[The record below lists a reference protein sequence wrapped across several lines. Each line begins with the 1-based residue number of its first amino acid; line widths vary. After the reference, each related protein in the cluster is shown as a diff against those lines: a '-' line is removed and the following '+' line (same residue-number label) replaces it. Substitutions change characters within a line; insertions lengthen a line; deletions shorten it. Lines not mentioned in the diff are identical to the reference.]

1 LFQLSSFQHFS
12 FSFSMTTLL
21 DSLGA
26 AENSGALLPSSAE
39 NIRKMLSRSPSPL
52 TLAVIG
58 ELVEAG
64 RWDELNNRFF
74 RTLAFGT
81 GGLRGKTI
89 GAVLTDAEKGP
100 GRPDGR
106 PEHACIGT
114 NAMNDYNIIRATQGL
129 AIYSRQWHQS
139 ENRPGR
145 ASICISY
152 DTRFFSREFADLAA
166 KVMTDLGCDAL
177 LFEGPRSTP
186 ELSFAVR
193 YRNAT
198 AGINITASHNP
209 PAYNGYK
216 VYFDDGGQVIEPH
229 ASAIIDLV
237 NAGDGDSYTPL
248 PEAERGQVIKLGR
261 EIDEAYMSRLEKLII
276 DPELF
281 HRKPA
286 LKTVYTPLH
295 GVGGVIIVPML
306 HRLGVEC
313 VPVPSQMVPDGLF
326 PTVKSPNPE
335 NAEAL
340 TLGMALADLE
350 KADLVQATDPD
361 DDRMGI
367 AARDASGKLVLLT
380 GNQIGSLMVWYRL
393 KCLFEK
399 GILSESNRDKA
410 VVIKSLVTTDL
421 QKEIALKFGVRCV
434 ETLTGFKYIGAKQRD
449 YEEKLP
455 AEIQANYRNLSEE
468 ETREARLKDSLFFV
482 FGGEES
488 YGYNTGDFVRDK
500 DGNAAVICF
509 AEVAAYAASVG
520 LSVVTLLDR
529 IFSEYG
535 FYLERGESLTFEG
548 AEGAAKIKKLV
559 DSYAG
564 NPPGEIAGGKVLSV
578 LNYATQDI
586 YDSEGILIPKEAMI
600 VFEISGGLKV
610 AVRPSGTEPK
620 IKYYLY
626 AAEKPASGSFTE
638 KELSSTKERVAA
650 ALENLWQWLKAD
662 AEKRA
667 E

>member
-1 LFQLSSFQHFS
+1 
-12 FSFSMTTLL
+12 MTK
-21 DSLGA
+21 
-26 AENSGALLPSSAE
+26 AEE
-39 NIRKMLSRSPSPL
+39 
-52 TLAVIG
+52 
-58 ELVEAG
+58 
-64 RWDELNNRFF
+64 
-74 RTLAFGT
+74 
-81 GGLRGKTI
+81 
-89 GAVLTDAEKGP
+89 GP
-100 GRPDGR
+100 GRADGR
-106 PEHACIGT
+106 PEYACIGT
-114 NAMNDYNIIRATQGL
+114 NAMNEYNIIRATQGL
-129 AIYSRQWHQS
+129 AIYSREWHKRQH
-139 ENRPGR
+139 RPGR
-145 ASICISY
+145 PSIAISY
-152 DTRFFSREFADLAA
+152 DTRFFSREFADLSA

-193 YRNAT
+193 YKNAT

-237 NAGDGDSYTPL
+237 NAGEGDSYEAL

-261 EIDEAYMSRLEKLII
+261 EIDEAYMERLEKLIV

-281 HRKPA
+281 HRNPT

-313 VPVPSQMVPDGLF
+313 YPVPSQMVPDGLF

-335 NAEAL
+335 YPEAL
-340 TLGMALADLE
+340 SLGMKLADVE

-367 AARDASGKLVLLT
+367 AARDANGKLVLLT
-380 GNQIGSLMVWYRL
+380 GNQIGSLLVWYRL
-393 KCLFEK
+393 KRLFEK
-399 GILSESNRDKA
+399 GILNEGNRDRA

-421 QKEIALKFGVRCV
+421 QKEIALGFGVKCV
-434 ETLTGFKYIGAKQRD
+434 ETLTGFKYIGAKQRA

-455 AEIQANYRNLSEE
+455 EEIQARYRELSEE

-509 AEVAAYAASVG
+509 AEVAAYAAAEG
-520 LSVVTLLDR
+520 LTVVTLLDR
-529 IFSEYG
+529 IFSEYV
-535 FYLERGESLTFEG
+535 FYLERGESLTFDG
-548 AEGAAKIKKLV
+548 AEGAAKIRKLV

-564 NPPGEIAGGKVLSV
+564 NPPAEIEGAKVLSV
-578 LNYATQDI
+578 LNYDKQDI
-586 YDSEGILIPKEAMI
+586 YDSEGELIPKEAMI
-600 VFEISGGLKV
+600 VFEIAGGLKV

-626 AAEKPASGSFTE
+626 ASEKSPSGSFSAD
-638 KELSSTKERVAA
+638 ELSATKLRVADG
-650 ALENLWQWLKAD
+650 LERLWQWLKAD
-662 AEKRA
+662 AAKRA

>member
-1 LFQLSSFQHFS
+1 MSI
-12 FSFSMTTLL
+12 LL
-21 DSLGA
+21 DSITT
-26 AENSGALLPSSAE
+26 AEASGTLLASSAE
-39 NIRKMLSRSPSPL
+39 NIRKMLVRGGSP
-52 TLAVIG
+52 
-58 ELVEAG
+58 LVEAVIAELSG
-64 RWDELNNRFF
+64 SCRWEELNNRFF

-89 GAVLTDAEKGP
+89 GEVITSVEAGP

-114 NAMNDYNIIRATQGL
+114 NAMNDYNIIRATRGL
-129 AIYSRQWHQS
+129 ATYVREWHGRG
-139 ENRPGR
+139 NRPGR
-145 ASICISY
+145 PSICISY
-152 DTRFFSREFADLAA
+152 DTRFFSREFADLSAR
-166 KVMTDLGCDAL
+166 VMTELGCDAL
-177 LFEGPRSTP
+177 LFESPRSTP

-209 PAYNGYK
+209 PGYNGFK
-216 VYFDDGGQVIEPH
+216 VYFDDGGQVIAPH
-229 ASAIIDLV
+229 DKGIIDLV
-237 NAGDGDSYTPL
+237 NAGDDSYEAL
-248 PEAERGQVIKLGR
+248 PESKHGQVIMIGR
-261 EIDEAYMSRLEKLII
+261 EIDEAYMERLEKLIV

-281 HRKPA
+281 HLKPA

-313 VPVPSQMVPDGLF
+313 IPVPSQMVPDGLF

-335 NAEAL
+335 YPEAL
-340 TLGMALADLE
+340 SLGMALADVE

-361 DDRMGI
+361 DDRMGV
-367 AARDASGKLVLLT
+367 AARNAEGELELLT

-393 KCLFEK
+393 KRLFEK
-399 GILSESNRDKA
+399 GILTEANREKA

-421 QKEIALKFGVRCV
+421 QKEIALGFGVRCV
-434 ETLTGFKYIGAKQRD
+434 ETLTGFKYIGAKQRA

-455 AEIQANYRNLSEE
+455 AEIQARYRHLSEE

-509 AEVAAYAASVG
+509 AEVAAYAASQG
-520 LSVVTLLDR
+520 ITVVTLLDR
-529 IFSEYG
+529 IYCEYG
-535 FYLERGESLTFEG
+535 FYLERGESLNFEG

-564 NPPGEIAGGKVLSV
+564 NPPGEIAGAKVLSV

-586 YDSEGILIPKEAMI
+586 YDSEEELIPKEAMI
-600 VFEISGGLKV
+600 VFEISGGHKV

-626 AAEKPASGSFTE
+626 ANEKSASGTFSPE
-638 KELSSTKERVAA
+638 ELAATKLRVAEG
-650 ALENLWQWLKAD
+650 LENLWQWLKAD
-662 AEKRA
+662 AWLRA
-667 E
+667 S

>member
-1 LFQLSSFQHFS
+1 MS
-12 FSFSMTTLL
+12 TLL
-21 DSLGA
+21 DSIAA
-26 AENSGALLPSSAE
+26 AEAAGTLLSSSAE
-39 NIRKMLSRSPSPL
+39 NIRAMLARGSSPL
-52 TLAVIG
+52 AEEVITELAG
-58 ELVEAG
+58 AG
-64 RWDELNNRFF
+64 RWEELNNRFF

-89 GAVLTDAEKGP
+89 GEVVTKAEAGP

-114 NAMNDYNIIRATQGL
+114 NAMNEYNIARASRGL
-129 AIYSRQWHQS
+129 ATYVREWHRR
-139 ENRPGR
+139 EGKPGR
-145 ASICISY
+145 PSIAISY
-152 DTRFFSREFADLAA
+152 DTRFFSREFADLSA

-193 YRNAT
+193 HKNAA

-209 PAYNGYK
+209 SGYNGYK
-216 VYFDDGGQVIEPH
+216 VYFDDGAQVVAPH
-229 ASAIIDLV
+229 DKGIIDLV
-237 NAGDGDSYTPL
+237 NAGDDSYEPL
-248 PEAERGQVIKLGR
+248 PQNEQGKVIMIGR
-261 EIDEAYMSRLEKLII
+261 EIDEAYMERLEKLIV

-281 HRKPA
+281 RRKPA
-286 LKTVYTPLH
+286 LKTVFTPLH

-306 HRLGVEC
+306 HRLGVTC
-313 VPVPSQMVPDGLF
+313 IPVPSQMVPDGLF

-335 NAEAL
+335 YPEAL
-340 TLGMALADLE
+340 KLGMELAEIE

-361 DDRMGI
+361 DDRMGV
-367 AARDASGKLVLLT
+367 AARDASGKLELLT
-380 GNQIGSLMVWYRL
+380 GNQIGSLMAWYRL
-393 KCLFEK
+393 KRLFEK
-399 GILSESNRDKA
+399 GVLTEANRDRA
-410 VVIKSLVTTDL
+410 VVVKSLVTTDL
-421 QKEIALKFGVRCV
+421 QKEIALGFGVKCV
-434 ETLTGFKYIGAKQRD
+434 ETLTGFKYIGAKQRL

-455 AEIQANYRNLSEE
+455 AAIRDRYRELSEE

-509 AEVAAYAASVG
+509 AEVAAYAASQG
-520 LSVVTLLDR
+520 ITVVTLLDR
-529 IFSEYG
+529 IYSEYG
-535 FYLERGESLTFEG
+535 FYLERGESLNFEG

-564 NPPGEIAGGKVLSV
+564 DPPGEIAGAKVLSV

-586 YDSEGILIPKEAMI
+586 RDSEGELLPKEAMI
-600 VFEISGGLKV
+600 VFEVERGWKV

-626 AAEKPASGSFTE
+626 ATEKPASGTLLPA
-638 KELSSTKERVAA
+638 ELGAAKVRVAEG
-650 ALENLWQWLKAD
+650 LEKLWQWLKAD
-662 AEKRA
+662 AVKRA
-667 E
+667 T

>member
-1 LFQLSSFQHFS
+1 MSI
-12 FSFSMTTLL
+12 LL
-21 DSLGA
+21 DSITT
-26 AENSGALLPSSAE
+26 AEASGTLLASSAE
-39 NIRKMLSRSPSPL
+39 NIRKMLVRGGSP
-52 TLAVIG
+52 
-58 ELVEAG
+58 LVEAVIAELSG
-64 RWDELNNRFF
+64 SCRWEELNNRFF

-89 GAVLTDAEKGP
+89 GEVITSVEAGP

-114 NAMNDYNIIRATQGL
+114 NAMNDYNIIRATRGL
-129 AIYSRQWHQS
+129 ATYVREWHGRG
-139 ENRPGR
+139 NRPGR
-145 ASICISY
+145 PSICISY
-152 DTRFFSREFADLAA
+152 DTRFFSREFADLSAR
-166 KVMTDLGCDAL
+166 VMTELGCDAL
-177 LFEGPRSTP
+177 LFESPRSTP

-209 PAYNGYK
+209 PGYNGFK
-216 VYFDDGGQVIEPH
+216 VYFDDGGQVIAPH
-229 ASAIIDLV
+229 DKGIIDLV
-237 NAGDGDSYTPL
+237 NAGDDSYEAL
-248 PEAERGQVIKLGR
+248 PESKHGQVIMIGR
-261 EIDEAYMSRLEKLII
+261 EIDEAYMERLEKLIV

-281 HRKPA
+281 HLKPA

-313 VPVPSQMVPDGLF
+313 IPVPSQMVPDGLF

-335 NAEAL
+335 YPEAL
-340 TLGMALADLE
+340 SLGMALADVE

-361 DDRMGI
+361 DDRMGV
-367 AARDASGKLVLLT
+367 AARNAEGELELLT

-393 KCLFEK
+393 KRLFEK
-399 GILSESNRDKA
+399 GILTEANREKA

-421 QKEIALKFGVRCV
+421 QKEIALGFGVRCV
-434 ETLTGFKYIGAKQRD
+434 ETLTGFKYIGAKQRA

-455 AEIQANYRNLSEE
+455 AEIQARYRHLSEE
-468 ETREARLKDSLFFV
+468 ETRDARLKDSLFFV

-509 AEVAAYAASVG
+509 AEVAAYAASQG
-520 LSVVTLLDR
+520 ITVVTLLDR
-529 IFSEYG
+529 IYCEYG
-535 FYLERGESLTFEG
+535 FYLERGESLNFEG

-564 NPPGEIAGGKVLSV
+564 NPPGEIAGAKVLSV

-586 YDSEGILIPKEAMI
+586 YDSEEELIPKEAMI
-600 VFEISGGLKV
+600 VFEISGGHKV

-626 AAEKPASGSFTE
+626 ANEKSASGTFSPE
-638 KELSSTKERVAA
+638 ELAATKLRVAEG
-650 ALENLWQWLKAD
+650 LENLWQWLKAD
-662 AEKRA
+662 AWLRA
-667 E
+667 S

>member
-1 LFQLSSFQHFS
+1 MS
-12 FSFSMTTLL
+12 TLL
-21 DSLGA
+21 DSIAA
-26 AENSGALLPSSAE
+26 AEDAGTLLASSAD
-39 NIRKMLSRSPSPL
+39 NIRRMLARGSSPL
-52 TLAVIG
+52 AGAVIS
-58 ELVEAG
+58 ELAAEG

-74 RTLAFGT
+74 RTMAFGT

-89 GAVLTDAEKGP
+89 GEVVTKAEAGP

-114 NAMNDYNIIRATQGL
+114 NAMNEYNIARATRGL
-129 AIYSRQWHQS
+129 ATYVRGWHER

-145 ASICISY
+145 PAIAISY

-193 YRNAT
+193 HKNAA

-209 PAYNGYK
+209 PGYNGYK
-216 VYFDDGGQVIEPH
+216 VYFDDGAQVVAPH
-229 ASAIIDLV
+229 DKGIIDLV
-237 NAGDGDSYTPL
+237 NAGDDTYEAL
-248 PEAERGQVIKLGR
+248 PEEKRGRVVRIGR
-261 EIDEAYMSRLEKLII
+261 EIDEAYMERLEKLIV

-281 HRKPA
+281 RRKPA
-286 LKTVYTPLH
+286 LKTVFTPLH
-295 GVGGVIIVPML
+295 GVGGVIVVPML

-313 VPVPSQMVPDGLF
+313 IPVTSQMVPDGLF

-335 NAEAL
+335 YPEAL
-340 TLGMALADLE
+340 SLGLELADRE

-361 DDRMGI
+361 DDRMGV
-367 AARDASGKLVLLT
+367 AARDASGKLLLLT

-393 KCLFEK
+393 KRLFEK
-399 GILSESNRDKA
+399 GILNEGNRERA

-421 QKEIALKFGVRCV
+421 QKEIALGFGVKCV
-434 ETLTGFKYIGAKQRD
+434 ETLTGFKYIGAKQRL

-455 AEIQANYRNLSEE
+455 TEIRARYRELSEE

-509 AEVAAYAASVG
+509 AEVAAYAASQGITVI
-520 LSVVTLLDR
+520 TLLDR
-529 IFSEYG
+529 IYSEYG

-548 AEGAAKIKKLV
+548 AEGAAKIRKLV

-564 NPPGEIAGGKVLSV
+564 NPPAEIAGGKVLSI
-578 LNYATQDI
+578 LNYATQDLV
-586 YDSEGILIPKEAMI
+586 DSEGEAIPKEAMI
-600 VFEISGGLKV
+600 VFEIEGGWKV

-626 AAEKPASGSFTE
+626 ASEKPASGSFSPE
-638 KELSSTKERVAA
+638 ELAATKQRVAA
-650 ALENLWQWLKAD
+650 GLERLWQWLKEDARHRAD
-662 AEKRA
+662 A
-667 E
+667 

>member
-1 LFQLSSFQHFS
+1 MS
-12 FSFSMTTLL
+12 TLL
-21 DSLGA
+21 DSIAA
-26 AENSGALLPSSAE
+26 AEAAGTLLSSSAE
-39 NIRKMLSRSPSPL
+39 NIRAMLARGSSPL
-52 TLAVIG
+52 AEEVITELAG
-58 ELVEAG
+58 AG
-64 RWDELNNRFF
+64 RWEELNNRFF

-89 GAVLTDAEKGP
+89 GEVVTKAEAGP

-114 NAMNDYNIIRATQGL
+114 NAMNEYNIARASRGL
-129 AIYSRQWHQS
+129 ATYVREWHRR
-139 ENRPGR
+139 EGKPGR
-145 ASICISY
+145 PSIAISY
-152 DTRFFSREFADLAA
+152 DTRFFSREFADLSA

-193 YRNAT
+193 HKNAA

-209 PAYNGYK
+209 PGYNGYK
-216 VYFDDGGQVIEPH
+216 VYFDDGAQVVAPH
-229 ASAIIDLV
+229 DKGIIDLV
-237 NAGDGDSYTPL
+237 DAGDDSYEAL
-248 PEAERGQVIKLGR
+248 PQPERGKVIMIGR
-261 EIDEAYMSRLEKLII
+261 EIDEAYMERLEKLIV

-281 HRKPA
+281 RRKPA
-286 LKTVYTPLH
+286 LKTVFTPLH

-306 HRLGVEC
+306 HRLGVTC
-313 VPVPSQMVPDGLF
+313 IPVPSQMVPDGLF

-335 NAEAL
+335 YPEAL
-340 TLGMALADLE
+340 KLGMELAEIE

-361 DDRMGI
+361 DDRMGV
-367 AARDASGKLVLLT
+367 AARDASGKLQLIT
-380 GNQIGSLMVWYRL
+380 GNQIGSLMAWYRL
-393 KCLFEK
+393 KRLFEK
-399 GILSESNRDKA
+399 GVLTEANRDRA
-410 VVIKSLVTTDL
+410 VVVKSLVTTDL
-421 QKEIALKFGVRCV
+421 QKEIALGFGVKCV
-434 ETLTGFKYIGAKQRD
+434 ETLTGFKYIGAKQRL

-455 AEIQANYRNLSEE
+455 AAIRDRYRELSEE
-468 ETREARLKDSLFFV
+468 ETREARLKDSMFFV

-509 AEVAAYAASVG
+509 AEVAAYAASEG
-520 LSVVTLLDR
+520 ITVVTLLDR
-529 IFSEYG
+529 IYSEYG
-535 FYLERGESLTFEG
+535 FYLERGESLNFEG

-564 NPPGEIAGGKVLSV
+564 NPPKEINGAKVLTV

-586 YDSEGILIPKEAMI
+586 HDSEGELIPKEAMI
-600 VFEISGGLKV
+600 VFEVEGGHKV

-626 AAEKPASGSFTE
+626 ASEKPASGTFSPQ
-638 KELSSTKERVAA
+638 ELAATKQHVAA
-650 ALENLWQWLKAD
+650 GLENLWQWLKAD
-662 AEKRA
+662 AAKRA
-667 E
+667 T

>member
-1 LFQLSSFQHFS
+1 MRDLH
-12 FSFSMTTLL
+12 
-21 DSLGA
+21 
-26 AENSGALLPSSAE
+26 
-39 NIRKMLSRSPSPL
+39 
-52 TLAVIG
+52 
-58 ELVEAG
+58 
-64 RWDELNNRFF
+64 
-74 RTLAFGT
+74 
-81 GGLRGKTI
+81 LREGK
-89 GAVLTDAEKGP
+89 P
-100 GRPDGR
+100 GRP
-106 PEHACIGT
+106 
-114 NAMNDYNIIRATQGL
+114 
-129 AIYSRQWHQS
+129 AI
-139 ENRPGR
+139 
-145 ASICISY
+145 AISH
-152 DTRFFSREFADLAA
+152 DTRFFSREFAELAA

-193 YRNAT
+193 YKNAA

-209 PAYNGYK
+209 PGYNGYK
-216 VYFDDGGQVIEPH
+216 VYFDDGGQVVAPH
-229 ASAIIDLV
+229 DQGIIDRV
-237 NAGDGDSYTPL
+237 NSGDDSYEPL
-248 PEAERGQVIKLGR
+248 PESERGKVFPIGR
-261 EIDEAYMSRLEKLII
+261 EIDEAYMDRLETLIV

-281 HRKPA
+281 RRKPA

-313 VPVPSQMVPDGLF
+313 FPVQSQMVPDGLF

-335 NAEAL
+335 YPEAL
-340 TLGMALADLE
+340 TLGMELAERE

-367 AARDASGKLVLLT
+367 AARDGSGKLVLLT
-380 GNQIGSLMVWYRL
+380 GNQIGSLLVWYRL
-393 KCLFEK
+393 KRLFGK
-399 GILSESNRDKA
+399 GILNGTNRDRA

-421 QKEIALKFGVRCV
+421 QKEIALGFGVKCV
-434 ETLTGFKYIGAKQRD
+434 ETLTGFKYIGAKQRL

-455 AEIQANYRNLSEE
+455 EAVRSRYRDLSEE

-509 AEVAAYAASVG
+509 AEVAAYAASQG
-520 LSVVTLLDR
+520 ITVVTLLDR
-529 IFSEYG
+529 IYSEYG

-564 NPPGEIAGGKVLSV
+564 NPPAEIAGAKVLSV
-578 LNYATQDI
+578 LNYATQDLH
-586 YDSEGILIPKEAMI
+586 DSEGELIPKEAMI
-600 VFEISGGLKV
+600 TFGTEGGWKV
-610 AVRPSGTEPK
+610 TVRPSGTEPK

-626 AAEKPASGSFTE
+626 ASEKPASGTFTE
-638 KELSSTKERVAA
+638 EELAATKLRVAA
-650 ALENLWQWLKAD
+650 GLESLWQWLKAD
-662 AEKRA
+662 AEGRA
-667 E
+667 A

>member
-1 LFQLSSFQHFS
+1 MS
-12 FSFSMTTLL
+12 TLL
-21 DSLGA
+21 ASIAA
-26 AENSGALLPSSAE
+26 AEAAGTLLNSSAE
-39 NIRKMLSRSPSPL
+39 NIRKMLTSGSSPL
-52 TLAVIG
+52 AETVVAELAG
-58 ELVEAG
+58 SG

-74 RTLAFGT
+74 QTMTFGT

-89 GAVLTDAEKGP
+89 GEVVTKVEAGL

-106 PEHACIGT
+106 PEYACIGT
-114 NAMNDYNIIRATQGL
+114 NAMNDYNIARATRGL
-129 AIYSRQWHQS
+129 ATYVRQWHER

-145 ASICISY
+145 PSIAISY

-166 KVMTDLGCDAL
+166 KVMTELGCDAL

-193 YRNAT
+193 YKRAA

-209 PAYNGYK
+209 PGYNGYK
-216 VYFDDGGQVIEPH
+216 VYFDDGGQVVAPH
-229 ASAIIDLV
+229 DKGIIDLV
-237 NAGDGDSYTPL
+237 NSGDDSYEPL
-248 PEAERGQVIKLGR
+248 PESARGQVIKIGR
-261 EIDEAYMSRLEKLII
+261 EIDEAYMERLEKLIV

-313 VPVPSQMVPDGLF
+313 IPVPSQMVPDGLF

-335 NAEAL
+335 YPEAL
-340 TLGMALADLE
+340 RLGLELARIE

-361 DDRMGI
+361 DDRMGV
-367 AARDASGKLVLLT
+367 AARDDSGNLELLT

-393 KCLFEK
+393 KRLFEK
-399 GILSESNRDKA
+399 GILNEGNRDRT

-421 QKEIALKFGVRCV
+421 QKEIALRFGVRCV
-434 ETLTGFKYIGAKQRD
+434 ETLTGFKYIGAKQRA
-449 YEEKLP
+449 YEERLP
-455 AEIQANYRNLSEE
+455 ADIRSRYRELTEE
-468 ETREARLKDSLFFV
+468 ETREARFKDSLFFV

-509 AEVAAYAASVG
+509 AEVAAYAASEG
-520 LSVVTLLDR
+520 ITVVTLLNR
-529 IFSEYG
+529 IYSEYG
-535 FYLERGESLTFEG
+535 YYLERGESLGFEG
-548 AEGAAKIKKLV
+548 AEGAAKIRKLV
-559 DSYAG
+559 DSYAK
-564 NPPGEIAGGKVLSV
+564 NPPVEIEGAKVLSV

-586 YDSEGILIPKEAMI
+586 YDSEGELLPKEAMI
-600 VFEISGGLKV
+600 VFEIAGGLKV

-626 AAEKPASGSFTE
+626 ASEKPASGSFAE
-638 KELSSTKERVAA
+638 EELASTKVRVAA
-650 ALENLWQWLKAD
+650 GLEKLWQWLKAD
-662 AEKRA
+662 ATKRA
-667 E
+667 A

>member
-1 LFQLSSFQHFS
+1 MS
-12 FSFSMTTLL
+12 TLL
-21 DSLGA
+21 DSIAA
-26 AENSGALLPSSAE
+26 AEAAGTLLASSAD
-39 NIRKMLSRSPSPL
+39 NIRRMLSRGTSPL
-52 TLAVIG
+52 AGEVIAELAG
-58 ELVEAG
+58 TG

-74 RTLAFGT
+74 RTMAFGT

-89 GAVLTDAEKGP
+89 GEVVTKAEAGP

-114 NAMNDYNIIRATQGL
+114 NAMNEYNIIRATRGL
-129 AIYSRQWHQS
+129 ATYVREWHRR
-139 ENRPGR
+139 EGRPGR
-145 ASICISY
+145 PSIAISH
-152 DTRFFSREFADLAA
+152 DTRFFSREFAELAA
-166 KVMTDLGCDAL
+166 RVMTDLGCDAL

-193 YRNAT
+193 YKNAS

-209 PAYNGYK
+209 PGYNGYK
-216 VYFDDGGQVIEPH
+216 VYFEDGGQVVAPH
-229 ASAIIDLV
+229 DQGIIDRV
-237 NAGDGDSYTPL
+237 NEGDDSYEPL
-248 PEAERGQVIKLGR
+248 PEAERGRIIAIGR
-261 EIDEAYMSRLEKLII
+261 EIDEAYMERLEKLIV

-281 HRKPA
+281 RRRPA
-286 LKTVYTPLH
+286 LKTVFTPLH
-295 GVGGVIIVPML
+295 GVGGVIVVPML

-313 VPVPSQMVPDGLF
+313 IPVTSQMVPDGLF

-335 NAEAL
+335 YPEAL
-340 TLGMALADLE
+340 TLGLELADRE

-361 DDRMGI
+361 DDRMGV
-367 AARDASGKLVLLT
+367 AARDASGKLLLLT

-393 KCLFEK
+393 KRLFEK
-399 GILSESNRDKA
+399 GILNEANRERA

-421 QKEIALKFGVRCV
+421 QKEIALGFGVKCV
-434 ETLTGFKYIGAKQRD
+434 ETLTGFKYIGAKQRL

-455 AEIQANYRNLSEE
+455 TEIRARYRELSEE

-509 AEVAAYAASVG
+509 AEVAAYAASQGITVI
-520 LSVVTLLDR
+520 TLLDR
-529 IFSEYG
+529 IYSEYG

-564 NPPGEIAGGKVLSV
+564 NPPAEIAGGKVLSI
-578 LNYATQDI
+578 LNYATQDLV
-586 YDSEGILIPKEAMI
+586 DSEGEAIPKEAMI
-600 VFEISGGLKV
+600 VFEIEGGWKV

-626 AAEKPASGSFTE
+626 ASEKPASGSFSPE
-638 KELSSTKERVAA
+638 ELVATKQRVAA
-650 ALENLWQWLKAD
+650 GLENLWQWLKAD
-662 AEKRA
+662 AGARA
-667 E
+667 V

>member
-1 LFQLSSFQHFS
+1 MS
-12 FSFSMTTLL
+12 TLL
-21 DSLGA
+21 DSIA
-26 AENSGALLPSSAE
+26 SAEASGALLDSSAE
-39 NIRKMLSRSPSPL
+39 NIRSMLSRGASPL
-52 TLAVIG
+52 AEAVIT
-58 ELVEAG
+58 ELAAEG

-89 GAVLTDAEKGP
+89 GAHVTKAEAGP

-114 NAMNDYNIIRATQGL
+114 NAMNEYNIVRATRGL
-129 AIYSRQWHQS
+129 ATYVRNWHLR
-139 ENRPGR
+139 EARPGR
-145 ASICISY
+145 PSIAISH
-152 DTRFFSREFADLAA
+152 DTRFFSREFAELAA

-193 YRNAT
+193 CRNAA

-209 PAYNGYK
+209 PGYNGYK
-216 VYFDDGGQVIEPH
+216 VYFDDGGQVVAPH
-229 ASAIIDLV
+229 DKGIIDLV
-237 NAGDGDSYTPL
+237 DAGDGDSYEPL
-248 PEAERGQVIKLGR
+248 PEAERGSVIAIGR
-261 EIDEAYMSRLEKLII
+261 EIDEAYMERLEKLIV
-276 DPELF
+276 DPGLF

-286 LKTVYTPLH
+286 LKVVYTPLH

-313 VPVPSQMVPDGLF
+313 IPVTSQMVPDGLF

-335 NAEAL
+335 YPEAL
-340 TLGMALADLE
+340 KLGMELAEIE

-361 DDRMGI
+361 DDRMGV
-367 AARDASGKLVLLT
+367 AARDESGKLVLLT

-393 KCLFEK
+393 HRLFGT
-399 GILSESNRDKA
+399 GILNEGNRDRA

-421 QKEIALKFGVRCV
+421 QKAIALGFGVKCV
-434 ETLTGFKYIGAKQRD
+434 ETLTGFKYIGAKQRA
-449 YEEKLP
+449 YEERLP
-455 AEIQANYRNLSEE
+455 ESIRSRYRGLSEE

-509 AEVAAYAASVG
+509 AEVAAYAASEG
-520 LSVVTLLDR
+520 ITVVTLLDR
-529 IFSEYG
+529 IYSEYG
-535 FYLERGESLTFEG
+535 FYLERGEALTFEG
-548 AEGAAKIKKLV
+548 AEGAAKIRKLV

-564 NPPGEIAGGKVLSV
+564 NPPREIAGEKVISV
-578 LNYATQDI
+578 LDYATQDLL
-586 YDSEGILIPKEAMI
+586 DSEGEKIPKEAMI
-600 VFEISGGLKV
+600 VFETEGGLKV

-626 AAEKPASGSFTE
+626 ATEKPSSGAFSSE
-638 KELSSTKERVAA
+638 ELAVTKESVAGR
-650 ALENLWQWLKAD
+650 LENLWRWLRAD
-662 AEKRA
+662 AAERA
-667 E
+667 A

>member
-1 LFQLSSFQHFS
+1 
-12 FSFSMTTLL
+12 MPTLL
-21 DSLGA
+21 DSIAA
-26 AENSGALLPSSAE
+26 AEAAGTLLNSSAE
-39 NIRKMLSRSPSPL
+39 NIRKMLARGGSSL
-52 TLAVIG
+52 AEAVIA
-58 ELVEAG
+58 ELAESE

-74 RTLAFGT
+74 QTMAFGT

-89 GAVLTDAEKGP
+89 GEVVTKVEAGL

-106 PEHACIGT
+106 PEYACIGT
-114 NAMNDYNIIRATQGL
+114 NAMNDYNIARATRGL
-129 AIYSRQWHQS
+129 ATYVRQWH
-139 ENRPGR
+139 EREGRPGR
-145 ASICISY
+145 PSIAISY

-166 KVMTDLGCDAL
+166 QVMTDLGCDAL

-193 YRNAT
+193 YKNAA

-209 PAYNGYK
+209 PGYNGYK
-216 VYFDDGGQVIEPH
+216 VYFDDGGQVVAPH
-229 ASAIIDLV
+229 DKGIIDFV
-237 NAGDGDSYTPL
+237 NAGDDSYEPL
-248 PEAERGQVIKLGR
+248 PEAARGKVIKIGR
-261 EIDEAYMSRLEKLII
+261 EIDEVYMDRLEKLIV

-313 VPVPSQMVPDGLF
+313 IPVPSQMVPDGLF

-335 NAEAL
+335 YPEAL
-340 TLGMALADLE
+340 RLGLELARIE

-361 DDRMGI
+361 DDRMGV
-367 AARDASGKLVLLT
+367 AARDASGNLELLT

-393 KCLFEK
+393 KRLFDK
-399 GILSESNRDKA
+399 GILNEGNRERA

-421 QKEIALKFGVRCV
+421 QKEIALSFGVRCV
-434 ETLTGFKYIGAKQRD
+434 ETLTGFKYIGSKQRA

-455 AEIQANYRNLSEE
+455 SEIRARYRELSEE

-509 AEVAAYAASVG
+509 AEVAAYAASLG
-520 LSVVTLLDR
+520 ITVVTLLDR
-529 IFSEYG
+529 IYTEYG
-535 FYLERGESLTFEG
+535 FYLERGESLGFDG
-548 AEGAAKIKKLV
+548 AEGAAKIRKLV

-564 NPPGEIAGGKVLSV
+564 NPPAEIEGAKVLSV

-586 YDSEGILIPKEAMI
+586 YDSEGELLPKEAMI
-600 VFEISGGLKV
+600 VFEIAGGLKV

-626 AAEKPASGSFTE
+626 ASEKPASGSFTDE
-638 KELSSTKERVAA
+638 ELANTKVRVAA
-650 ALENLWQWLKAD
+650 SLEKLWQWLKVD
-662 AEKRA
+662 AAKRA
-667 E
+667 A

>member
-1 LFQLSSFQHFS
+1 MSN
-12 FSFSMTTLL
+12 LL
-21 DSLGA
+21 ESIAA
-26 AENSGALLPSSAE
+26 AESAGSLLKSSAE
-39 NIRKMLSRSPSPL
+39 NIRTMLAKGNSPL
-52 TLAVIG
+52 AEAVIT
-58 ELVEAG
+58 ELVESG

-74 RTLAFGT
+74 RTMAFGT

-89 GAVLTDAEKGP
+89 GEVVTKAEAGP

-106 PEHACIGT
+106 PEYACIGT
-114 NAMNDYNIIRATQGL
+114 NAMNDYNIARATRGL
-129 AIYSRQWHQS
+129 ATYVRQWHER

-145 ASICISY
+145 PSIAISY

-193 YRNAT
+193 YKNAA

-209 PAYNGYK
+209 PGYNGYK
-216 VYFDDGGQVIEPH
+216 VYFDDGAQVVAPH
-229 ASAIIDLV
+229 DSGIIDLV
-237 NAGDGDSYTPL
+237 NAGDDSYEPL
-248 PEAERGQVIKLGR
+248 PEARRGQVIKIGR
-261 EIDEAYMSRLEKLII
+261 EIDEAYMERLEKLIV

-281 HRKPA
+281 RRTPK
-286 LKTVYTPLH
+286 LKTVFTPLH
-295 GVGGVIIVPML
+295 GVGGVIVVPML
-306 HRLGVEC
+306 HRLGVDC
-313 VPVPSQMVPDGLF
+313 IPVTSQMVPDGLF

-335 NAEAL
+335 YPEAL
-340 TLGMALADLE
+340 KLGMELADIE

-367 AARDASGKLVLLT
+367 AARDDSGKLVLLT

-393 KCLFEK
+393 KRLFEK
-399 GILSESNRDKA
+399 GILNEDNRKRA

-421 QKEIALKFGVRCV
+421 QKVIALGFGVKCV
-434 ETLTGFKYIGAKQRD
+434 ETLTGFKFIGAKQRA

-455 AEIQANYRNLSEE
+455 EAIRSRYRELSEE
-468 ETREARLKDSLFFV
+468 ETREARLQDSLFFV

-509 AEVAAYAASVG
+509 AEVAAYAASEG
-520 LSVVTLLDR
+520 ITVVTLLDR
-529 IFSEYG
+529 IYSEYG

-564 NPPGEIAGGKVLSV
+564 NPPAEIAGSKVLSV
-578 LNYATQDI
+578 LNYATQDLH
-586 YDSEGILIPKEAMI
+586 DSEGELIPKEAMI
-600 VFEISGGLKV
+600 TFETDGGWKV
-610 AVRPSGTEPK
+610 TVRPSGTEPK

-626 AAEKPASGSFTE
+626 ASDKPAAGTLAAE
-638 KELSSTKERVAA
+638 ELVVIKKRVAEG
-650 ALENLWQWLKAD
+650 LEKLWQWLKAD
-662 AEKRA
+662 AAKRA
-667 E
+667 S

>member
-1 LFQLSSFQHFS
+1 MSK
-12 FSFSMTTLL
+12 LL
-21 DSLGA
+21 DSIAA
-26 AENSGALLPSSAE
+26 AEAAGSLLASSAE
-39 NIRKMLSRSPSPL
+39 NIRGLLCRNSPAIAGEVIAE
-52 TLAVIG
+52 LA
-58 ELVEAG
+58 EAG

-74 RTLAFGT
+74 QTLAFGT

-89 GAVLTDAEKGP
+89 GEVVTKVEAGP

-114 NAMNDYNIIRATQGL
+114 NAMNDYNIIRATRGL
-129 AIYSRQWHQS
+129 AQYVRDWHRR

-145 ASICISY
+145 PAIAISH
-152 DTRFFSREFADLAA
+152 DTRFFSREFAELAA

-186 ELSFAVR
+186 ELSYAVR
-193 YRNAT
+193 YRKAA

-209 PAYNGYK
+209 PGYNGYK
-216 VYFDDGGQVIEPH
+216 VYFDDGAQVVAPH
-229 ASAIIDLV
+229 DKGIIDRV
-237 NAGDGDSYTPL
+237 NAGDDSYEAL
-248 PEAERGQVIKLGR
+248 PEAERGKIIPIGR
-261 EIDEAYMSRLEKLII
+261 EIDEAYMDRLEKLIV

-281 HRKPA
+281 RRKPA
-286 LKTVYTPLH
+286 LKTVFTPLH

-313 VPVPSQMVPDGLF
+313 IPVQSQMVPDGLF

-335 NAEAL
+335 YPEAL
-340 TLGMALADLE
+340 KLGMELADRE
-350 KADLVQATDPD
+350 KAALVQATDPD
-361 DDRMGI
+361 DDRMGV
-367 AARDASGKLVLLT
+367 AVRDESGKLLLLT

-393 KCLFEK
+393 KRLFEK
-399 GILSESNRDKA
+399 GILNEANRDHA

-421 QKEIALKFGVRCV
+421 QKVIAQGFGVRCV
-434 ETLTGFKYIGAKQRD
+434 ETLTGFKYIGAKQRA

-455 AEIQANYRNLSEE
+455 EDIRSRYRELSEE
-468 ETREARLKDSLFFV
+468 ETREARLKESLFFV

-509 AEVAAYAASVG
+509 AEVAAYAASQG
-520 LSVVTLLDR
+520 ISVVTLLDR
-529 IFSEYG
+529 IYSQYG

-548 AEGAAKIKKLV
+548 AEGAAKIRKLV
-559 DSYAG
+559 DSYAAH
-564 NPPGEIAGGKVLSV
+564 PPAEIAGGKVLSV
-578 LNYATQDI
+578 LNYATQDLH
-586 YDSEGILIPKEAMI
+586 DSEGELIPKEAMI
-600 VFEISGGLKV
+600 TFETEGGWKV

-626 AAEKPASGSFTE
+626 ATEKPASGTFTAE
-638 KELSSTKERVAA
+638 ELAATKVRVSAGLER
-650 ALENLWQWLKAD
+650 LWQWLKAD
-662 AEKRA
+662 AALRA
-667 E
+667 A

>member
-1 LFQLSSFQHFS
+1 MSTLFDSLSAAEASG
-12 FSFSMTTLL
+12 TLL
-21 DSLGA
+21 S
-26 AENSGALLPSSAE
+26 SSAE
-39 NIRKMLSRSPSPL
+39 NIRKMLDRGASPL
-52 TLAVIG
+52 AESVIAELAG
-58 ELVEAG
+58 SG
-64 RWDELNNRFF
+64 RWEELNNRFF

-89 GAVLTDAEKGP
+89 GEVITGAEAGP

-106 PEHACIGT
+106 PQHACIGT
-114 NAMNDYNIIRATQGL
+114 NAMNDYNIIRATRGL
-129 AIYSRQWHQS
+129 ATYVREWH
-139 ENRPGR
+139 ERGNRPGR
-145 ASICISY
+145 PSICISY
-152 DTRFFSREFADLAA
+152 DTRFFSREFADLSA
-166 KVMTDLGCDAL
+166 KVMTELGCDAL
-177 LFEGPRSTP
+177 LFESPRSTP

-193 YRNAT
+193 YKNAT

-209 PAYNGYK
+209 PGYNGYK
-216 VYFDDGGQVIEPH
+216 VYFDDGGQVIAPH
-229 ASAIIDLV
+229 DKGIIDLV
-237 NAGDGDSYTPL
+237 NAGDDSYEAL
-248 PEAERGQVIKLGR
+248 PEAKRGQVIMIGR
-261 EIDEAYMSRLEKLII
+261 EIDEAYMERLEKLIV

-281 HRKPA
+281 HLKPA

-313 VPVPSQMVPDGLF
+313 IPVPSQMVPDGLF
-326 PTVKSPNPE
+326 PTVQSPNPE
-335 NAEAL
+335 YPEAL
-340 TLGMALADLE
+340 SLGMALADVE

-361 DDRMGI
+361 DDRMGV
-367 AARDASGKLVLLT
+367 AARDAEGKLELLT

-393 KCLFEK
+393 KRLFEK
-399 GILSESNRDKA
+399 GILTEANRDKA

-421 QKEIALKFGVRCV
+421 QKEIALGFGVRCV
-434 ETLTGFKYIGAKQRD
+434 ETLTGFKYIGAKQRA

-455 AEIQANYRNLSEE
+455 AGIRARYRHLSEE

-509 AEVAAYAASVG
+509 AEVAAYAASLG
-520 LSVVTLLDR
+520 ITVVTLLDR
-529 IFSEYG
+529 IYCEYG
-535 FYLERGESLTFEG
+535 FYLERGESLNFEG

-564 NPPGEIAGGKVLSV
+564 NPPGEIAGAKVLSV

-586 YDSEGILIPKEAMI
+586 DDSEGEPIPKEAMI

-626 AAEKPASGSFTE
+626 ATEKPASGTFSSE
-638 KELSSTKERVAA
+638 ELAATKVRVAEG
-650 ALENLWQWLKAD
+650 LENLWQWLKAD
-662 AEKRA
+662 AALRA
-667 E
+667 A

>member
-1 LFQLSSFQHFS
+1 MS
-12 FSFSMTTLL
+12 TLL
-21 DSLGA
+21 DSIA
-26 AENSGALLPSSAE
+26 KAETSGTLLSSSAE
-39 NIRKMLSRSPSPL
+39 NIRTMLARGSSPL
-52 TLAVIG
+52 AEAVIA
-58 ELVEAG
+58 ELAESG

-89 GAVLTDAEKGP
+89 GEVVTRAEAGP

-114 NAMNDYNIIRATQGL
+114 NAMNDYNIIRATRGL
-129 AIYSRQWHQS
+129 ATYVREWHVR
-139 ENRPGR
+139 ERRPGR
-145 ASICISY
+145 PSICISY

-193 YRNAT
+193 YRNAA

-209 PAYNGYK
+209 PGYNGYK
-216 VYFDDGGQVIEPH
+216 VYFDDGGQVIAPH
-229 ASAIIDLV
+229 DKGIIDLV
-237 NAGDGDSYTPL
+237 NEGDDSYEAL
-248 PEAERGQVIKLGR
+248 PEADRGTVIMIGS
-261 EIDEAYMSRLEKLII
+261 EIDDAYMERLEKLIV
-276 DPELF
+276 DPALF
-281 HRKPA
+281 HHKPA

-313 VPVPSQMVPDGLF
+313 IPVPSQMVPDGLF

-335 NAEAL
+335 YPEAL
-340 TLGMALADLE
+340 RLGLELAEIE

-361 DDRMGI
+361 DDRMGV
-367 AARDASGKLVLLT
+367 AARDASGRLVLLT

-393 KCLFEK
+393 KRLFQK
-399 GILSESNRDKA
+399 GVLNETNRDHA
-410 VVIKSLVTTDL
+410 IVIKSLVTTDL
-421 QKEIALKFGVRCV
+421 QKEIALGFGVRCV
-434 ETLTGFKYIGAKQRD
+434 ETLTGFKYIGAKQRA

-455 AEIQANYRNLSEE
+455 VDIQTRYRHLSED

-509 AEVAAYAASVG
+509 AEVAAYAASLG
-520 LSVVTLLDR
+520 ITVVTLLDR
-529 IFSEYG
+529 IYSEYG
-535 FYLERGESLTFEG
+535 FYLERGESLNFEG

-564 NPPGEIAGGKVLSV
+564 NPPAEIEGAKVLSV
-578 LNYATQDI
+578 LNYAIQDLW
-586 YDSEGILIPKEAMI
+586 DSEGELIPKEAMI
-600 VFEISGGLKV
+600 VFEVDGGLKV

-626 AAEKPASGSFTE
+626 ATEKPASGTFTQE
-638 KELSSTKERVAA
+638 ELAATKVRVAEG
-650 ALENLWQWLKAD
+650 LENLWQWLKAD
-662 AEKRA
+662 AALRA
-667 E
+667 A

>member
-1 LFQLSSFQHFS
+1 MSN
-12 FSFSMTTLL
+12 LL
-21 DSLGA
+21 ESIAA
-26 AENSGALLPSSAE
+26 AESAGSLLKSSAE
-39 NIRKMLSRSPSPL
+39 NIRAMLAKGNSPL
-52 TLAVIG
+52 AEAVIT
-58 ELVEAG
+58 ELVESG

-74 RTLAFGT
+74 RTMAFGT

-89 GAVLTDAEKGP
+89 GEVVTKAEAGP

-106 PEHACIGT
+106 PEYACIGT
-114 NAMNDYNIIRATQGL
+114 NAMNDYNIARATRGL
-129 AIYSRQWHQS
+129 ATYVRQWHER

-145 ASICISY
+145 PSIAISY

-193 YRNAT
+193 YKNAA

-209 PAYNGYK
+209 PGYNGYK
-216 VYFDDGGQVIEPH
+216 VYFDDGAQVVAPH
-229 ASAIIDLV
+229 DSGIIDLV
-237 NAGDGDSYTPL
+237 NAGDDSYEPL
-248 PEAERGQVIKLGR
+248 PEARRGQVIKIGR
-261 EIDEAYMSRLEKLII
+261 EIDEAYMERLEKLIV

-281 HRKPA
+281 RRTPK
-286 LKTVYTPLH
+286 LKTVFTPLH
-295 GVGGVIIVPML
+295 GVGGVIVVPML
-306 HRLGVEC
+306 HRLGVDC
-313 VPVPSQMVPDGLF
+313 IPVTSQMVPDGLF

-335 NAEAL
+335 YPEAL
-340 TLGMALADLE
+340 KLGMELADIE

-367 AARDASGKLVLLT
+367 AARDDFGKLVLLT

-393 KCLFEK
+393 KRLFEK
-399 GILSESNRDKA
+399 NILNEDNRKRA

-421 QKEIALKFGVRCV
+421 QKVIALGFGVKCV
-434 ETLTGFKYIGAKQRD
+434 ETLTGFKFIGAKQRA

-455 AEIQANYRNLSEE
+455 EAIRSRYRELSEE
-468 ETREARLKDSLFFV
+468 ETREARLQDSLFFV

-509 AEVAAYAASVG
+509 AEVAAYAASEG
-520 LSVVTLLDR
+520 ITVVTLLDR
-529 IFSEYG
+529 IYSEYG

-564 NPPGEIAGGKVLSV
+564 NPPAEIAGSKVLSV
-578 LNYATQDI
+578 LNYATQDL
-586 YDSEGILIPKEAMI
+586 YDSEGELIPKEAMI
-600 VFEISGGLKV
+600 TFETDGGWKV
-610 AVRPSGTEPK
+610 TVRPSGTEPK

-626 AAEKPASGSFTE
+626 ASDKPSAGTLAAE
-638 KELSSTKERVAA
+638 ELVVIKKRVAEG
-650 ALENLWQWLKAD
+650 LDKLWQWLKAD
-662 AEKRA
+662 AAKRA
-667 E
+667 S

>member
-1 LFQLSSFQHFS
+1 MSI
-12 FSFSMTTLL
+12 LL
-21 DSLGA
+21 DSITT
-26 AENSGALLPSSAE
+26 AEASGTLLASSAE
-39 NIRKMLSRSPSPL
+39 NIRKMLVRGGSP
-52 TLAVIG
+52 
-58 ELVEAG
+58 LVEAVIAELSG
-64 RWDELNNRFF
+64 SCRWEELNNRFF

-89 GAVLTDAEKGP
+89 GEVITSVEAGP

-114 NAMNDYNIIRATQGL
+114 NAMNDYNIIRATRGL
-129 AIYSRQWHQS
+129 ATYVREWHGRG
-139 ENRPGR
+139 NRPGR
-145 ASICISY
+145 PSICISY
-152 DTRFFSREFADLAA
+152 DTRFFSREFADLSAR
-166 KVMTDLGCDAL
+166 VMTELGCDAL
-177 LFEGPRSTP
+177 LFESPRSTP

-209 PAYNGYK
+209 PGYNGYK
-216 VYFDDGGQVIEPH
+216 VYFDDGGQVIAPH
-229 ASAIIDLV
+229 DKGIIDLV
-237 NAGDGDSYTPL
+237 NAGDDSYEAL
-248 PEAERGQVIKLGR
+248 PESKHGQVIMIGR
-261 EIDEAYMSRLEKLII
+261 EIDEAYMERLEKLIV

-281 HRKPA
+281 HLKPA

-313 VPVPSQMVPDGLF
+313 IPVPSQMVPDGLF

-335 NAEAL
+335 YPEAL
-340 TLGMALADLE
+340 SLGMALADVE

-361 DDRMGI
+361 DDRMGV
-367 AARDASGKLVLLT
+367 AARNAEGELELLT

-393 KCLFEK
+393 KRLFEK
-399 GILSESNRDKA
+399 GILTEANREKA

-421 QKEIALKFGVRCV
+421 QKEIALGFGVRCV
-434 ETLTGFKYIGAKQRD
+434 ETLTGFKYIGAKQRA

-455 AEIQANYRNLSEE
+455 AEIQARYRHLSEE

-509 AEVAAYAASVG
+509 AEVAAYAVSQG
-520 LSVVTLLDR
+520 ITVVTLLDR
-529 IFSEYG
+529 IYCEYG
-535 FYLERGESLTFEG
+535 FYLERGESLNFEG

-564 NPPGEIAGGKVLSV
+564 NPPGEIAGAKVLSV

-586 YDSEGILIPKEAMI
+586 YDSEEELIPKEAMI
-600 VFEISGGLKV
+600 VFEISGGHKV

-626 AAEKPASGSFTE
+626 ANEKSASGTFSPE
-638 KELSSTKERVAA
+638 ELAATKLRVAEG
-650 ALENLWQWLKAD
+650 LENLWQWLKAD
-662 AEKRA
+662 AWLRA
-667 E
+667 S

>member
-1 LFQLSSFQHFS
+1 MS
-12 FSFSMTTLL
+12 TLL
-21 DSLGA
+21 DSIA
-26 AENSGALLPSSAE
+26 KAETSGILLSSSAE
-39 NIRKMLSRSPSPL
+39 NIRAMLARGSSPL
-52 TLAVIG
+52 VEAVVA
-58 ELVEAG
+58 ELVESG

-89 GAVLTDAEKGP
+89 GEVVIRAEAGP

-106 PEHACIGT
+106 PEYACIGT
-114 NAMNDYNIIRATQGL
+114 NAMNDYNIIRATRGL
-129 AIYSRQWHQS
+129 ATYVREWHRREQRS
-139 ENRPGR
+139 GRP
-145 ASICISY
+145 SIAISY
-152 DTRFFSREFADLAA
+152 DTRFFSREFADLSA

-193 YRNAT
+193 YRNAA

-209 PAYNGYK
+209 PGYNGYK
-216 VYFDDGGQVIEPH
+216 VYFDDGGQVIAPH
-229 ASAIIDLV
+229 DKGIIDLV
-237 NAGDGDSYTPL
+237 NEGDDSYEAL
-248 PEAERGQVIKLGR
+248 PEAERGTVIMIGS
-261 EIDEAYMSRLEKLII
+261 EIDDAYMERLEKLIV

-313 VPVPSQMVPDGLF
+313 IPVPSQMVPDGLF

-335 NAEAL
+335 YPEAL
-340 TLGMALADLE
+340 RLGLELAEVE

-361 DDRMGI
+361 DDRMGV
-367 AARDASGKLVLLT
+367 AARDASGRLVLLT

-393 KCLFEK
+393 KRLFEK
-399 GILSESNRDKA
+399 GILNETNRDHA
-410 VVIKSLVTTDL
+410 IVIKSLVTTDL
-421 QKEIALKFGVRCV
+421 QKEIALGFGVRCV
-434 ETLTGFKYIGAKQRD
+434 ETLTGFKYIGAKQRA

-455 AEIQANYRNLSEE
+455 ANIQTRYRHLSED

-509 AEVAAYAASVG
+509 AEVAAYAASLG
-520 LSVVTLLDR
+520 ITVVTLLDR
-529 IFSEYG
+529 IYSEYG
-535 FYLERGESLTFEG
+535 FYLERGEALNFEG

-564 NPPGEIAGGKVLSV
+564 NPPAEIEGAKVLSV
-578 LNYATQDI
+578 LNYAIQDLW
-586 YDSEGILIPKEAMI
+586 DSEGELIPKEAMI
-600 VFEISGGLKV
+600 VFEVDGGLKV

-626 AAEKPASGSFTE
+626 ATEKPASGTFTQE
-638 KELSSTKERVAA
+638 ELAATKVRVAEG
-650 ALENLWQWLKAD
+650 LENLWQWLKAD
-662 AEKRA
+662 AALRA
-667 E
+667 A

>member
-1 LFQLSSFQHFS
+1 MS
-12 FSFSMTTLL
+12 TLL
-21 DSLGA
+21 DSIA
-26 AENSGALLPSSAE
+26 SAESEGALLKTSAE
-39 NIRKMLSRSPSPL
+39 NLRAMLAKGTSK
-52 TLAVIG
+52 LAESVIS
-58 ELVEAG
+58 ELASEG
-64 RWDELNNRFF
+64 RWEELNNRFF
-74 RTLAFGT
+74 RTMAFGT

-89 GAVLTDAEKGP
+89 GAHVTKAEAGP

-114 NAMNDYNIIRATQGL
+114 NAMNEYNIARATRGL
-129 AIYSRQWHQS
+129 AQYVRDWHLR
-139 ENRPGR
+139 EGRPGR
-145 ASICISY
+145 PAIAISH
-152 DTRFFSREFADLAA
+152 DTRFFSREFAELAA

-193 YRNAT
+193 YKNAA

-209 PAYNGYK
+209 PGYNGYK
-216 VYFDDGGQVIEPH
+216 VYFDDGGQVVAPH
-229 ASAIIDLV
+229 DQGIIDRV
-237 NAGDGDSYTPL
+237 NAGDDSYEPL
-248 PEAERGQVIKLGR
+248 SESERGEVIPIGR
-261 EIDEAYMSRLEKLII
+261 EIDEAYMERLEKLIV

-281 HRKPA
+281 RRTPA

-313 VPVPSQMVPDGLF
+313 FPVQSQMVPDGLF

-335 NAEAL
+335 YPEAL
-340 TLGMALADLE
+340 SLGVELAERE
-350 KADLVQATDPD
+350 KVDLVQATDPD
-361 DDRMGI
+361 DDRMGV
-367 AARDASGKLVLLT
+367 AARDESGKLVLLT

-393 KCLFEK
+393 KRLFEK
-399 GILSESNRDKA
+399 GILSEVNRDRA

-421 QKEIALKFGVRCV
+421 QKVIALGFGVKCV
-434 ETLTGFKYIGAKQRD
+434 ETLTGFKYIGAKQRA

-455 AEIQANYRNLSEE
+455 EEIRSRYRDLSEE
-468 ETREARLKDSLFFV
+468 ETREARLNGQNDSLFFV

-509 AEVAAYAASVG
+509 AEVAAYAASQG
-520 LSVVTLLDR
+520 ITVVNLLDR
-529 IFSEYG
+529 IYSEYG

-564 NPPGEIAGGKVLSV
+564 NPPKEIAGSKVISV
-578 LNYATQDI
+578 LNYATQDLH
-586 YDSEGILIPKEAMI
+586 DSEGELIPKEAMI
-600 VFEISGGLKV
+600 TFETEGGWKV
-610 AVRPSGTEPK
+610 TVRPSGTEPK

-626 AAEKPASGSFTE
+626 ASDKPASGTFT
-638 KELSSTKERVAA
+638 KEELASTKQHVSTG
-650 ALENLWQWLKAD
+650 LEHLWQWLKAD
-662 AEKRA
+662 AEGRA
-667 E
+667 S

>member
-1 LFQLSSFQHFS
+1 MSI
-12 FSFSMTTLL
+12 LL
-21 DSLGA
+21 DSITT
-26 AENSGALLPSSAE
+26 AEASGTLLASSAE
-39 NIRKMLSRSPSPL
+39 NIRKMLVRGGSP
-52 TLAVIG
+52 
-58 ELVEAG
+58 LVEAVIAELSG
-64 RWDELNNRFF
+64 SCRWEELNNRFF

-89 GAVLTDAEKGP
+89 GEVITSVEAGP

-114 NAMNDYNIIRATQGL
+114 NAMNDYNIIRATRGL
-129 AIYSRQWHQS
+129 ATYVREWHGRG
-139 ENRPGR
+139 NRPGR
-145 ASICISY
+145 PSICISY
-152 DTRFFSREFADLAA
+152 DTRFFSREFADLSAR
-166 KVMTDLGCDAL
+166 VMTELGCDAL
-177 LFEGPRSTP
+177 LFESPRSTP

-209 PAYNGYK
+209 PGYNGFK
-216 VYFDDGGQVIEPH
+216 VYFDDGGQVIAPH
-229 ASAIIDLV
+229 DKGIIDLV
-237 NAGDGDSYTPL
+237 NAGDDSYEAL
-248 PEAERGQVIKLGR
+248 PESKHGQVIMIGR
-261 EIDEAYMSRLEKLII
+261 EIDEAYMERLEKLIV

-281 HRKPA
+281 HLKPA

-313 VPVPSQMVPDGLF
+313 IPVPSQMVPDGLF

-335 NAEAL
+335 YPEAL
-340 TLGMALADLE
+340 SLGMALADVE

-361 DDRMGI
+361 DDRMGV
-367 AARDASGKLVLLT
+367 AARNAEGELELLT

-393 KCLFEK
+393 KRLFEK
-399 GILSESNRDKA
+399 GILTEANREKA

-421 QKEIALKFGVRCV
+421 QKEIALGFGVRCV
-434 ETLTGFKYIGAKQRD
+434 ETLTGFKYIGAKQRA

-455 AEIQANYRNLSEE
+455 AEIQARYRHLSEE
-468 ETREARLKDSLFFV
+468 ETRDARLKDSLFFV

-509 AEVAAYAASVG
+509 AEVAAYAVSQG
-520 LSVVTLLDR
+520 ITVVTLLDR
-529 IFSEYG
+529 IYCEYG
-535 FYLERGESLTFEG
+535 FYLERGESLNFEG

-564 NPPGEIAGGKVLSV
+564 NPPGEIAGAKVLSV

-586 YDSEGILIPKEAMI
+586 YDSEEELIPKEAMI
-600 VFEISGGLKV
+600 VFEISGGHKV

-626 AAEKPASGSFTE
+626 ANEKSASGTFSPE
-638 KELSSTKERVAA
+638 ELAATKLRVAEG
-650 ALENLWQWLKAD
+650 LENLWQWLKAD
-662 AEKRA
+662 AWLRA
-667 E
+667 S

>member
-1 LFQLSSFQHFS
+1 MSI
-12 FSFSMTTLL
+12 LL
-21 DSLGA
+21 DSIAA
-26 AENSGALLPSSAE
+26 AEAAGTLLSTSTE
-39 NIRKMLSRSPSPL
+39 NIRTMLARGSSPL
-52 TLAVIG
+52 AEAVIA
-58 ELVEAG
+58 ELAASG

-89 GAVLTDAEKGP
+89 GEVVTKAEAGL

-106 PEHACIGT
+106 PEYACIGT
-114 NAMNDYNIIRATQGL
+114 NAMNEYNIARATRGL
-129 AIYSRQWHQS
+129 ATYVREWHVR
-139 ENRPGR
+139 EGKPGR
-145 ASICISY
+145 PSIAISY

-193 YRNAT
+193 YKKAA

-209 PAYNGYK
+209 PGYNGYK
-216 VYFDDGGQVIEPH
+216 VYFDDGGQVVAPH
-229 ASAIIDLV
+229 DKGIIDLV
-237 NAGDGDSYTPL
+237 NAGDDSYKAL
-248 PEAERGQVIKLGR
+248 PESARGEVIKIGR
-261 EIDEAYMSRLEKLII
+261 EIDEAYMERLEKLIV

-281 HRKPA
+281 RRTPK
-286 LKTVYTPLH
+286 LKTVFTPLH

-313 VPVPSQMVPDGLF
+313 IPVPSQMVPDGLF

-335 NAEAL
+335 YPEAL
-340 TLGMALADLE
+340 RLGMELAQIE
-350 KADLVQATDPD
+350 KADIVQATDPD
-361 DDRMGI
+361 DDRMGV
-367 AARDASGKLVLLT
+367 AARDESGKLVLLT

-393 KCLFEK
+393 QRLFEK
-399 GILSESNRDKA
+399 GILNEENRDRA
-410 VVIKSLVTTDL
+410 VVVKSLVTTDL
-421 QKEIALKFGVRCV
+421 QKEIARGFGVRCV
-434 ETLTGFKYIGAKQRD
+434 ETLTGFKYIGAKQRA

-455 AEIQANYRNLSEE
+455 AGIRDRYRELSEE
-468 ETREARLKDSLFFV
+468 ETRAARLKDSLFFV

-509 AEVAAYAASVG
+509 AEVAAYAASEG
-520 LSVVTLLDR
+520 ITVVTLLDR
-529 IFSEYG
+529 IYSEYG
-535 FYLERGESLTFEG
+535 FYLERGESLNFEG

-564 NPPGEIAGGKVLSV
+564 NPPREIAGGKVTSV

-586 YDSEGILIPKEAMI
+586 RDSEGELFPKEAMI
-600 VFEISGGLKV
+600 VFEVEGGWKV

-626 AAEKPASGSFTE
+626 ATEKPASGTFTPD
-638 KELSSTKERVAA
+638 ELTATKQRVAEG
-650 ALENLWQWLKAD
+650 LEKLWQWLKAD
-662 AEKRA
+662 AAKRA
-667 E
+667 A